1 MDIKE
6 KIGLL
11 IALQD
16 KDTLIDKMRLKA
28 LAIPKAIEEEKAVIE
43 GIRLDTEEKKKTL
56 IKFQLSKKE
65 SSDLSR
71 SQSVTLKRGQNIKFL
86 PYAFTEYGAI
96 QAANVV
102 NSKIATQA
110 SIAVVRAFARLRE
123 MVSAHKE
130 LAAKL
135 AELEQRLSGHDTEI
149 KAIVDVIR
157 QLMTGLNQPQ
167 NDKHSG
173 PKRQIGFKPE

>member
-1 MDIKE
+1 MIE
-6 KIGLL
+6 SKILL
-11 IALQD
+11 IRGQKVMLD
-16 KDTLIDKMRLKA
+16 RD
-28 LAIPKAIEEEKAVIE
+28 LAILYGVATKVLNQAVKRKIEKFPS
-43 GIRLDTEEKKKTL
+43 DFM
-56 IKFQLSKKE
+56 FQLSKKE

>member
-1 MDIKE
+1 MSKE
-6 KIGLL
+6 IIPHGMIESKILL
-11 IALQD
+11 IRGQKVMLD
-16 KDTLIDKMRLKA
+16 RD
-28 LAIPKAIEEEKAVIE
+28 LAILYGVATKVLNQAVKRKIEKFPS
-43 GIRLDTEEKKKTL
+43 DFM
-56 IKFQLSKKE
+56 FQLSKKE